1 MNIKDLLH
9 NEIIIIKITEF
20 LTILEI
26 QNLIISLRINV
37 KTNLY
42 FMNECLSILMDK
54 EYTGEEEG
62 EDAKENS
69 GVKDKVERNE
79 EEPPPSSAIARSN
92 LSANQNDRRSP
103 FEENETR
110 ERNPNWS
117 RTTVQNEPYP
127 NGEVIDLVTYQE
139 AHANNLEHPP
149 NEEATKRKTK
159 SKQSSYKNF
168 YQKNIKKV
176 GSMRSIREC
185 LKIDFY
191 SKGKRPLHNRN
202 SQKEGNRWFRKI
214 WLYTHLYHEIIDLKK
229 KFKNGFLKINNNEMV
244 PKNRIKRFDL
254 FQLFK
259 INGKFYSIFD
269 APWVSVYFQF
279 CLNAI
284 CIFCQQKV
292 DRNSLCVFAEKINLT
307 VSNKLLLNYF
317 NHIIKSG
324 ERNVHVNKEDNS
336 GQAITDHAPEGGDG
350 ELGEPPQKRKKI
362 SVDST
367 EDCYELDCAS
377 LKGQHSGDDCDND
390 VRKEDNANACWWR
403 RSVDTLPLG
412 GKSDSISMKD
422 VKGSFM
428 GSHHDSSSPR
438 GANDSFSMGDTES
451 SLAMRDMDDR
461 LSLRDTNDSTS
472 WGGGSTFGGISWQG
486 TNDDAPLNSK
496 PPQSRSKNQPNEE
509 LVQIREEFL
518 AVRKTHIFCDD
529 CSRILEYRMNIKSI
543 FEALKKDYEL
553 LKKLKIMTKTF
564 KIPKH
569 LFCMCNYF
577 FFKDKYILYF
587 KKVSN
592 NLQSLRKILKKK
604 LINNFIFTFS
614 LNFYKFVIRALLT
627 CDDKK
632 IYHSEDIFLFGF
644 YVKYRNLLNMF
655 NSPRIIY
662 VYYSFHVILEKIKKL
677 QLLFTHKHFLKL
689 THDLHFDVVAIIE
702 KLKRSDAKRIY
713 RGISK
718 YIYDHVN
725 EDMLSTTSYEEL
737 YVYFF
742 QCVKNYRFV

>member
-69 GVKDKVERNE
+69 GENNKVERNE
-79 EEPPPSSAIARSN
+79 GEPPPSADIARSN
-92 LSANQNDRRSP
+92 VSANQNDRRSP
-103 FEENETR
+103 FGENETR
-110 ERNPNWS
+110 EGNPNWS
-117 RTTVQNEPYP
+117 SAAAHNEPP
-127 NGEVIDLVTYQE
+127 PTGEVIDLAAYE
-139 AHANNLEHPP
+139 EERSHNLGQPP
-149 NEEATKRKTK
+149 NEEATKQKTK
-159 SKQSSYKNF
+159 FKQRKYKNF
-168 YQKNIKKV
+168 YEKNVKRV
-176 GSMRSIREC
+176 GNMRSIREC

-191 SKGKRPLHNRN
+191 SRGKRPLHSGNP
-202 SQKEGNRWFRKI
+202 QKEGIKRFRKI
-214 WLYTHLYHEIIDLKK
+214 WLYTHLFHEIIDLKK
-229 KFKNGFLKINNNEMV
+229 KFKNGFLKINNNEV
-244 PKNRIKRFDL
+244 VQRNRTKRFDL

-284 CIFCQQKV
+284 CVFCQQKV
-292 DRNSLCVFAEKINLT
+292 DRNTLCVFAEKINLT

-324 ERNVHVNKEDNS
+324 ERNLHVNKEGNS
-336 GQAITDHAPEGGDG
+336 CQVISDQPPEGGGAG

-362 SVDST
+362 SVDSA
-367 EDCYELDCAS
+367 EDCYELECAS
-377 LKGQHSGDDCDND
+377 LKGQASGDDWDHD
-390 VRKEDNANACWWR
+390 VRKEDTADTRSWR
-403 RSVDTLPLG
+403 ASVDNLPLG
-412 GKSDSISMKD
+412 GESTTISMKD
-422 VKGSFM
+422 AKGSFM
-428 GSHHDSSSPR
+428 GGHNDSCSLR
-438 GANDSFSMGDTES
+438 GANDSFSMVDTEGS
-451 SLAMRDMDDR
+451 
-461 LSLRDTNDSTS
+461 LSLRDMGSRFSLKDTNDSTS
-472 WGGGSTFGGISWQG
+472 WGGRSTFGGISWQG
-486 TNDDAPLNSK
+486 TNDDAPFHSH
-496 PPQSRSKNQPNEE
+496 SRSQNQPHEE

-677 QLLFTHKHFLKL
+677 QLLFSHRHFLKL

-702 KLKRSDAKRIY
+702 KLKRADAKRIY

-718 YIYDHVN
+718 YIYDSVN
-725 EDMLSTTSYEEL
+725 EDMLSTSSYEEL
-737 YVYFF
+737 YVHFF